1 VVNAI
6 SITDLKKKY
15 GSFEALK
22 GINLDIPEGSFFGL
36 LGPNGAGK
44 TTTIGI
50 LTGLVN
56 ITSGSARIMGYDVVK
71 EYKKSRA
78 IVGISPQELNFD
90 PFFTLDDLLTL
101 QGGYYGMKPKE
112 ARAKAMELLKQFGLE
127 SKSKVKMRQ
136 LSGGMKR
143 RVQIAKAMV
152 HDPPILILDEPT
164 AGVDIELRHLMWEYL
179 AKINKEGKTILL
191 TTHYIEEA
199 ENLCD
204 HVAIIDQGRIITEG
218 TPKALIRD
226 VGESMI
232 CIRVN
237 DWPEKMELPQWQYTV
252 VDNQLHIQTSDPDT
266 DIGHILSILAKE
278 NVAVLEV
285 KLKKS
290 NLEEVFIKLTG
301 KRIDES

>member
-1 VVNAI
+1 MVNAI
-6 SITDLKKKY
+6 SITDLKKNY

-101 QGGYYGMKPKE
+101 QGGYYGMKPKD

-232 CIRVN
+232 CIRVSE
-237 DWPEKMELPQWQYTV
+237 WPEKMKLPQWQYTA
-252 VDNQLHIQTSDPDT
+252 VDNQLHIQTNDPDK
-266 DIGHILSILAKE
+266 DVGHILSILAKE

-285 KLKKS
+285 KMKKS

>member
-1 VVNAI
+1 
-6 SITDLKKKY
+6 
-15 GSFEALK
+15 
-22 GINLDIPEGSFFGL
+22 
-36 LGPNGAGK
+36 
-44 TTTIGI
+44 
-50 LTGLVN
+50 
-56 ITSGSARIMGYDVVK
+56 MGYDVVK

-101 QGGYYGMKPKE
+101 QGGYYGMKPKD

-232 CIRVN
+232 CIRVSE
-237 DWPEKMELPQWQYTV
+237 WPEKMKLPQWQYTA
-252 VDNQLHIQTSDPDT
+252 VDNQLHIQTNDPDK
-266 DIGHILSILAKE
+266 DVGHILSILAKE

-285 KLKKS
+285 KMKKS